1 MRRVEIQNLSSKACA
16 TVGAPKLLAFQG
28 LDALLSSRDFG
39 SRPRAR
45 EIDSGRLLEWRPRM
59 TLDEAVAL
67 SLAENLSRV
76 NLTARLH
83 AGDPFLRERALPML
97 VRAPEVRAAAAAAG
111 IVPLAWND
119 PRYPARLLT
128 IPDCPPLLWCRGCLD
143 ALAGPAVAI
152 VGARSAS
159 VAGVEIA
166 DRLAAD
172 LAARGITV
180 VSGLARGVDGAAHRG
195 AVRTG
200 RTIAVMASGADRVYP
215 PEHEAL
221 ARDIIASGLIISEYG
236 PGTAPLPFR
245 FPLRNRVISALA
257 DAVVVVEASER
268 SGSLITAAC
277 ALDQGRDVMAVPG
290 SVLGGRNRGGHAL
303 IRDGAKI
310 VECADDIVGEL
321 RHLPGWSE
329 IGTAEVTSKQPTAY
343 GHAVLGHMGVGQA
356 CAFDQLAAVSG
367 LAGPA
372 LLAVLSALELSGRV
386 RRLPG
391 GGFLRV
397 S

>member
-1 MRRVEIQNLSSKACA
+1 
-16 TVGAPKLLAFQG
+16 
-28 LDALLSSRDFG
+28 
-39 SRPRAR
+39 
-45 EIDSGRLLEWRPRM
+45 M

-67 SLAENLSRV
+67 SLVENLSRLH
-76 NLTARLH
+76 LTERLH
-83 AGDPFLRERALPML
+83 AGDPFLRERARPLL
-97 VRAPEVRAAAAAAG
+97 DRAREVRSTAAARG
-111 IVPLAWND
+111 IEALPWND
-119 PRYPARLLT
+119 PRYPSRLLS
-128 IPDCPPLLWCRGCLD
+128 IPDCPPLLWYRGGLET
-143 ALAGPAVAI
+143 LERPAVAI

-172 LAARGITV
+172 LAARGVTV

-200 RTIAVMASGADRVYP
+200 RTVAVMASGADRVYP
-215 PEHEAL
+215 PEHAAL
-221 ARDIIASGLIISEYG
+221 AREIAVSGAVLSEYA

-245 FPLRNRVISALA
+245 FPQRNRVISALS

-277 ALDQGRDVMAVPG
+277 ALDQGREVMVVPG

-310 VECADDIVGEL
+310 VEGVDDIVEEL
-321 RHLPGWSE
+321 RHLPGWNAVGSVE
-329 IGTAEVTSKQPTAY
+329 TTDEGPTAY
-343 GHAVLGHMGVGQA
+343 GHAVLGHMVVGQA
-356 CAFDQLAAVSG
+356 SALDGLAAVTG
-367 LAGPA
+367 FAGPA

>member
-1 MRRVEIQNLSSKACA
+1 VPREGDRTRCFFKGLTGERANCPFRLSDPVLWAWRN
-16 TVGAPKLLAFQG
+16 
-28 LDALLSSRDFG
+28 DR
-39 SRPRAR
+39 
-45 EIDSGRLLEWRPRM
+45 GRLLEWRLRM
-59 TLDEAVAL
+59 TLDEAIAL

-76 NLTARLH
+76 GLTGRLL
-83 AGDPFLRERALPML
+83 GEDPVLTERARPLL
-97 VRAPEVRAAAAAAG
+97 ERAREARALAASLG
-111 IVPLAWND
+111 IETVAWND
-119 PRYPARLLT
+119 ARYPARLLT
-128 IPDCPPLLWCRGCLD
+128 IPDCPPLVWLRGSVAAFD
-143 ALAGPAVAI
+143 GPAVAI

-166 DRLAAD
+166 ERLAAD
-172 LAARGITV
+172 LAARGVTV

-215 PEHEAL
+215 PEHA
-221 ARDIIASGLIISEYG
+221 GLVREITGRGAVISEYG
-236 PGTAPLPFR
+236 PGTVPLPYR
-245 FPLRNRVISALA
+245 FPQRNRVISALA

-277 ALDQGRDVMAVPG
+277 ALEQGRDVMAVPG

-321 RHLPGWSE
+321 RHLPVWSG
-329 IGTAEVTSKQPTAY
+329 IGSAEVSSNSPVGY
-343 GHAVLGHMGVGQA
+343 GHEVLGHMEAGRAYG
-356 CAFDQLAAVSG
+356 FDSLAAVSG

-372 LLAVLSALELSGRV
+372 LMGVLSALELAGRV
-386 RRLPG
+386 RRLTG
-391 GGFLRV
+391 GSFLRV

>member
-1 MRRVEIQNLSSKACA
+1 
-16 TVGAPKLLAFQG
+16 
-28 LDALLSSRDFG
+28 
-39 SRPRAR
+39 
-45 EIDSGRLLEWRPRM
+45 M
-59 TLDEAVAL
+59 TLDEAIAL
-67 SLAENLSRV
+67 SLVENLSRL
-76 NLTARLH
+76 NLTARLQ
-83 AGDPFLRERALPML
+83 ADDPFLRERAQPLL
-97 VRAPEVRAAAAAAG
+97 DQAREVRSAAASRG
-111 IVPLAWND
+111 IHALPWND
-119 PRYPARLLT
+119 PRYPPRLLS
-128 IPDCPPLLWCRGCLD
+128 IPDCPPLLWYRGGLEAFD
-143 ALAGPAVAI
+143 APAVAV

-172 LAARGITV
+172 LAARGVTV

-200 RTIAVMASGADRVYP
+200 RTVAVMASGADRVYP
-215 PEHEAL
+215 PEHAAL
-221 ARDIIASGLIISEYG
+221 AHDIAASGAVVSEYG

-245 FPLRNRVISALA
+245 FPQRNRVISALA

-277 ALDQGRDVMAVPG
+277 ALEQGREVMAVPG

-310 VECADDIVGEL
+310 VESADDIVDEL
-321 RHLPGWSE
+321 RHLPGWNALDSAATT
-329 IGTAEVTSKQPTAY
+329 GDGPTGY
-343 GHAVLGHMGVGQA
+343 GHAVLGHMTAGHA
-356 CAFDQLAAVSG
+356 YAFDGLAAVTG
-367 LAGPA
+367 MTGPA

>member
-1 MRRVEIQNLSSKACA
+1 MCHGGHAEVAGFSMAWRGGVLTAFRNPSSH
-16 TVGAPKLLAFQG
+16 GG
-28 LDALLSSRDFG
+28 IGR
-39 SRPRAR
+39 
-45 EIDSGRLLEWRPRM
+45 GRLLECRLRM
-59 TLDEAVAL
+59 TLAEAVAL

-76 NLTARLH
+76 DLTARLQ
-83 AGDPFLRERALPML
+83 ADDPLLRERAQPLL
-97 VRAPEVRAAAAAAG
+97 GRVQDVLAVAAAAG
-111 IVPLAWND
+111 IVPIAWND
-119 PRYPARLLT
+119 PRYPARLLS
-128 IPDCPPLLWCRGCLD
+128 IPDCPPLLWYRGLLD
-143 ALAGPAVAI
+143 ALDGPAVAI

-166 DRLAAD
+166 DRLAAA
-172 LAARGITV
+172 LAGRGVTV

-195 AVRTG
+195 AVRAG

-215 PEHEAL
+215 PEHEPL
-221 ARDIIASGLIISEYG
+221 AREIAGAGLVTSEYP

-245 FPLRNRVISALA
+245 FPQRNRVISALA
-257 DAVVVVEASER
+257 DAVIVVEASER

-277 ALDQGRDVMAVPG
+277 ALEQGREVMAVPG

-303 IRDGAKI
+303 IRDGAAI
-310 VECADDIVGEL
+310 VETADDVIGGL
-321 RHLPGWSE
+321 QHLPGWTGFRS
-329 IGTAEVTSKQPTAY
+329 AERTTERSTAY
-343 GHAVLGHMGVGQA
+343 GHPVLGHMAVGQSVA
-356 CAFDQLAAVSG
+356 VDRLAAVSG

>member
-1 MRRVEIQNLSSKACA
+1 
-16 TVGAPKLLAFQG
+16 
-28 LDALLSSRDFG
+28 
-39 SRPRAR
+39 
-45 EIDSGRLLEWRPRM
+45 M
-59 TLDEAVAL
+59 TLDEAIAL
-67 SLAENLSRV
+67 SMAENLSRV
-76 NLTARLH
+76 ELTARLH
-83 AGDPFLRERALPML
+83 AGDPFLRERALPL
-97 VRAPEVRAAAAAAG
+97 LDRAREVRAAAGAAG
-111 IVPLAWND
+111 IAPLAWND
-119 PRYPARLLT
+119 PAYPARLLS
-128 IPDCPPLLWCRGCLD
+128 IPDCPPLLWCRGRVDILD
-143 ALAGPAVAI
+143 MPAVAI

-172 LAARGITV
+172 LAARGITI

-195 AVRTG
+195 AVRCG
-200 RTIAVMASGADRVYP
+200 RTVAVMASGADRVYP
-215 PEHEAL
+215 SEHEPL
-221 ARDIIASGLIISEYG
+221 AREIVRSGLVLSEYP

-245 FPLRNRVISALA
+245 FPQRNRVISALA

-277 ALDQGRDVMAVPG
+277 ALEQGREVMAVPG

-310 VECADDIVGEL
+310 VESADDIIGEL
-321 RHLPGWSE
+321 RHLPGWSAVADGAVSVE
-329 IGTAEVTSKQPTAY
+329 TPSAY
-343 GHAVLGHMGVGQA
+343 GHAVLGHMAVGQG
-356 CAFDQLAAVSG
+356 CPFDRLAAVSG

>member
-1 MRRVEIQNLSSKACA
+1 V
-16 TVGAPKLLAFQG
+16 
-28 LDALLSSRDFG
+28 
-39 SRPRAR
+39 
-45 EIDSGRLLEWRPRM
+45 

-67 SLAENLSRV
+67 SLVENLSRV
-76 NLTARLH
+76 GLTARLLG
-83 AGDPFLRERALPML
+83 GDPFLEERARPLL
-97 VRAPEVRAAAAAAG
+97 DEARQARVRAASLG
-111 IVPLAWND
+111 IETVAWND

-128 IPDCPPLLWCRGCLD
+128 IPDCPPLLWLRGS
-143 ALAGPAVAI
+143 LAAFDGPAVAI

-166 DRLAAD
+166 ERLAAD
-172 LAARGITV
+172 LAARGVTV

-215 PEHEAL
+215 SEHVGL
-221 ARDIIASGLIISEYG
+221 AREITGRGAVISEYG
-236 PGTAPLPFR
+236 PGTVPLPFR
-245 FPLRNRVISALA
+245 FPQRNRVISALA

-277 ALDQGRDVMAVPG
+277 ALEQGRDVMAVPG

-310 VECADDIVGEL
+310 VEGADDIVGEL
-321 RHLPGWSE
+321 RHLPGWDS
-329 IGTAEVTSKQPTAY
+329 IGSPEVSSDASSGY
-343 GHAVLGHMGVGQA
+343 GHEVLGHMVVGRA
-356 CAFDQLAAVSG
+356 YAFDGLAAVSG
-367 LAGPA
+367 LGGPA
-372 LLAVLSALELSGRV
+372 LMGVLSALELAGRV
-386 RRLPG
+386 RRLTG

>member
-1 MRRVEIQNLSSKACA
+1 LALQWLDGGLSSQ
-16 TVGAPKLLAFQG
+16 P
-28 LDALLSSRDFG
+28 FG
-39 SRPRAR
+39 SRPRILDIVR
-45 EIDSGRLLEWRPRM
+45 GRLLEWRLRM

-67 SLAENLSRV
+67 SLAEHLSRV
-76 NLTARLH
+76 DLTARLH
-83 AGDPFLRERALPML
+83 ASDPWLRERALPL
-97 VRAPEVRAAAAAAG
+97 LERAREVRAAAAAAG
-111 IVPLAWND
+111 IAPLAWND
-119 PRYPARLLT
+119 PRYPARLLA
-128 IPDCPPLLWCRGCLD
+128 IPDCPPLLWYRGRLEALD
-143 ALAGPAVAI
+143 TPAVAI

-159 VAGVEIA
+159 VAGIEIA

-195 AVRTG
+195 AVRCG
-200 RTIAVMASGADRVYP
+200 RTVAVMASGADRVYP
-215 PEHEAL
+215 AEHEAL
-221 ARDIIASGLIISEYG
+221 AREITGSGLVMSEYA

-245 FPLRNRVISALA
+245 FPQRNRVISALA
-257 DAVVVVEASER
+257 DAVIVVEASER

-277 ALDQGRDVMAVPG
+277 ALEQGRDVMAVPG

-310 VECADDIVGEL
+310 VECADDIVEEL
-321 RHLPGWSE
+321 RHLPGWSAVGDAVVNNE
-329 IGTAEVTSKQPTAY
+329 TPTAY
-343 GHAVLGHMGVGQA
+343 GHAVLGHIAVGES
-356 CAFDQLAAVSG
+356 CPFDRLAAVSG

>member
-1 MRRVEIQNLSSKACA
+1 
-16 TVGAPKLLAFQG
+16 
-28 LDALLSSRDFG
+28 
-39 SRPRAR
+39 
-45 EIDSGRLLEWRPRM
+45 M

-67 SLAENLSRV
+67 SLTENLSRV
-76 NLTARLH
+76 DLTARLKG
-83 AGDPFLRERALPML
+83 GDPFLEERARPML
-97 VRAPEVRAAAAAAG
+97 ERAREARALAESLG
-111 IVPLAWND
+111 IDLVAWND
-119 PRYPARLLT
+119 SRYPARLLT
-128 IPDCPPLLWCRGCLD
+128 ISDCPPLLWYRGS
-143 ALAGPAVAI
+143 LAAFQAPAVAI

-166 DRLAAD
+166 ERLAAD
-172 LAARGITV
+172 LAARGVTV

-215 PEHEAL
+215 PEHDGL
-221 ARDIIASGLIISEYG
+221 ARDIATRGAVISEYG
-236 PGTAPLPFR
+236 PGTAPLPYR
-245 FPLRNRVISALA
+245 FPQRNRVISGLA

-268 SGSLITAAC
+268 SGSLITAGC
-277 ALDQGRDVMAVPG
+277 ALEQGREVLAVPG

-310 VECADDIVGEL
+310 VEGADDIVGEL
-321 RHLPGWSE
+321 RHLPGWSTL
-329 IGTAEVTSKQPTAY
+329 GLLEVSSDAPDGY
-343 GHAVLGHMGVGQA
+343 GHEVLGHMVTGRA
-356 CAFDQLAAVSG
+356 YAFDSLAAVSG

-372 LLAVLSALELSGRV
+372 LMGVLSALELTGRV
-386 RRLPG
+386 RRLTG

>member
-1 MRRVEIQNLSSKACA
+1 
-16 TVGAPKLLAFQG
+16 
-28 LDALLSSRDFG
+28 
-39 SRPRAR
+39 
-45 EIDSGRLLEWRPRM
+45 M

-67 SLAENLSRV
+67 SLVENLSRV
-76 NLTARLH
+76 DLTARLLG
-83 AGDPFLRERALPML
+83 GDPFLQERARPLL
-97 VRAPEVRAAAAAAG
+97 DRAREVRAQAASLG
-111 IVPLAWND
+111 IETVAWND

-128 IPDCPPLLWCRGCLD
+128 IPDCPPLLWLRGRLD
-143 ALAGPAVAI
+143 AFDGPAVAI

-172 LAARGITV
+172 LAARGVTV

-195 AVRTG
+195 AVRAG

-215 PEHEAL
+215 SEHAGL
-221 ARDIIASGLIISEYG
+221 AREIAVRGAVLSEYG
-236 PGTAPLPFR
+236 PGTVPLPFR
-245 FPLRNRVISALA
+245 FPQRNRVISGLA

-277 ALDQGRDVMAVPG
+277 ALEQGREVMAVPG

-303 IRDGAKI
+303 LRDGAKI
-310 VECADDIVGEL
+310 VERADDIVGEL
-321 RHLPGWSE
+321 SHLPGWNSL
-329 IGTAEVTSKQPTAY
+329 GSTGASSDSPTGY
-343 GHAVLGHMGVGQA
+343 GHAVLGHMVAGQA
-356 CAFDQLAAVSG
+356 YAFDTLAAVSG
-367 LAGPA
+367 LTGPA
-372 LLAVLSALELSGRV
+372 LMSALSALELSGRV
-386 RRLPG
+386 RRLTG

>member
-1 MRRVEIQNLSSKACA
+1 
-16 TVGAPKLLAFQG
+16 
-28 LDALLSSRDFG
+28 
-39 SRPRAR
+39 
-45 EIDSGRLLEWRPRM
+45 M

-67 SLAENLSRV
+67 SLVENLSRLE
-76 NLTARLH
+76 LTARLH
-83 AGDPFLRERALPML
+83 AGDPLLRERAQPLL
-97 VRAPEVRAAAAAAG
+97 ERAREVRAAAASAG
-111 IVPLAWND
+111 ITAVAWND
-119 PRYPARLLT
+119 PRYPARLLA
-128 IPDCPPLLWCRGCLD
+128 IPDCPPLLWCRGRLD
-143 ALAGPAVAI
+143 AFAGPAVAI

-195 AVRTG
+195 AVRAG
-200 RTIAVMASGADRVYP
+200 RTVAVMASGADRIYP
-215 PEHEAL
+215 PEHAAL
-221 ARDIIASGLIISEYG
+221 AREITVAGLVISEYG

-245 FPLRNRVISALA
+245 FPQRNRVISALA

-268 SGSLITAAC
+268 SGSLITAAS
-277 ALDQGRDVMAVPG
+277 ALDQGREVMAVPG

-310 VECADDIVGEL
+310 VEAADDIVSEL
-321 RHLPGWSE
+321 RHLPGWNV
-329 IGTAEVTSKQPTAY
+329 IAGAEANVAAPSAY
-343 GHAVLGHMGVGQA
+343 EHEVLGHMSVGQL
-356 CAFDQLAAVSG
+356 CVFDELAAVSD

>member
-1 MRRVEIQNLSSKACA
+1 
-16 TVGAPKLLAFQG
+16 
-28 LDALLSSRDFG
+28 
-39 SRPRAR
+39 
-45 EIDSGRLLEWRPRM
+45 M

-67 SLAENLSRV
+67 SLVENLSRV
-76 NLTARLH
+76 DLTARLL
-83 AGDPFLRERALPML
+83 AGDPFLQERARPLL
-97 VRAPEVRAAAAAAG
+97 DRAREARAEAAVQG
-111 IVPLAWND
+111 IQTVAWND

-128 IPDCPPLLWCRGCLD
+128 ISDCPPLLWVRGS
-143 ALAGPAVAI
+143 LAAFEGPAVAI

-166 DRLAAD
+166 GRLAAD
-172 LAARGITV
+172 LAVRGVTV

-200 RTIAVMASGADRVYP
+200 CTIAVMASGADRVYP
-215 PEHEAL
+215 PEHAGL
-221 ARDIIASGLIISEYG
+221 AREIAARGAVLSEYG
-236 PGTAPLPFR
+236 PGTVPLPFR
-245 FPLRNRVISALA
+245 FPQRNRVISALA

-268 SGSLITAAC
+268 SGSLITAGC
-277 ALDQGRDVMAVPG
+277 ALEQGREVMAVPG

-310 VECADDIVGEL
+310 VESADDIVGEL
-321 RHLPGWSE
+321 RHLPAWAAVGS
-329 IGTAEVTSKQPTAY
+329 TEVSSDAPSGY
-343 GHAVLGHMGVGQA
+343 GHNVLGHMVTGHSY
-356 CAFDQLAAVSG
+356 AFDTLAAVSG

-372 LLAVLSALELSGRV
+372 LMGVLSALELTGRV
-386 RRLPG
+386 RRLTG

>member
-1 MRRVEIQNLSSKACA
+1 MR
-16 TVGAPKLLAFQG
+16 
-28 LDALLSSRDFG
+28 
-39 SRPRAR
+39 
-45 EIDSGRLLEWRPRM
+45 GRLLEWRLRM

-76 NLTARLH
+76 DLTARLLG
-83 AGDPFLRERALPML
+83 GDPFLAERARPLL
-97 VRAPEVRAAAAAAG
+97 NQAREARAQAAALG
-111 IVPLAWND
+111 IATVAWND

-128 IPDCPPLLWCRGCLD
+128 IPDCPPLLWLRGNPA
-143 ALAGPAVAI
+143 ALEGPAVAI

-166 DRLAAD
+166 ERLGAD
-172 LAARGITV
+172 LAARGVTV

-195 AVRTG
+195 AVRAG
-200 RTIAVMASGADRVYP
+200 RTVAVMASGADRVYP
-215 PEHEAL
+215 SEHAAL
-221 ARDIIASGLIISEYG
+221 AREITERGVVISEYG
-236 PGTAPLPFR
+236 PGTVPLPFR
-245 FPLRNRVISALA
+245 FPQRNRVISGLA
-257 DAVVVVEASER
+257 DVVVVVEASER

-277 ALDQGRDVMAVPG
+277 ALEQGREVMAVPG

-321 RHLPGWSE
+321 RHLPGWASV
-329 IGTAEVTSKQPTAY
+329 GSQEVSSDAPSGY
-343 GHAVLGHMGVGQA
+343 GHAVLGHMVAGQA
-356 CAFDQLAAVSG
+356 YAFDSLAAVSG

-372 LLAVLSALELSGRV
+372 LMGALSALELAGRV
-386 RRLPG
+386 RRLAG

>member
-1 MRRVEIQNLSSKACA
+1 
-16 TVGAPKLLAFQG
+16 
-28 LDALLSSRDFG
+28 
-39 SRPRAR
+39 
-45 EIDSGRLLEWRPRM
+45 M
-59 TLDEAVAL
+59 TLDESVAL

-76 NLTARLH
+76 QLTARLH
-83 AGDPFLRERALPML
+83 AGDPFLRERALPL
-97 VRAPEVRAAAAAAG
+97 LGRAQEARSAAAAAG
-111 IVPLAWND
+111 ITPIAWND

-128 IPDCPPLLWCRGCLD
+128 IPDCPPVLWCRGRLEAFD
-143 ALAGPAVAI
+143 GPAVAI

-166 DRLAAD
+166 DRLAAE
-172 LAARGITV
+172 LAGRGVTV

-215 PEHEAL
+215 AEHDRL
-221 ARDIIASGLIISEYG
+221 ARDIIVSGAVVSEYG

-245 FPLRNRVISALA
+245 FPQRNRVISALA
-257 DAVVVVEASER
+257 DAVLVIEASER

-277 ALDQGRDVMAVPG
+277 ALEQGRDVMAVPG

-310 VECADDIVGEL
+310 VECADDIVSEL
-321 RHLPGWSE
+321 RHLPGWAA
-329 IGTAEVTSKQPTAY
+329 IGDAETTADTPTAY
-343 GHAVLGHMGVGQA
+343 GHSVLGHMAVGQA
-356 CAFDQLAAVSG
+356 YALDRLAAVSG
-367 LAGPA
+367 LTGPS
-372 LLAVLSALELSGRV
+372 LLATLSALELSGRV
-386 RRLPG
+386 RRLAG
-391 GGFLRV
+391 GGFLRL

>member
-1 MRRVEIQNLSSKACA
+1 MPRPGTRSHWFFKGLTGDCPLRLSDP
-16 TVGAPKLLAFQG
+16 VH
-28 LDALLSSRDFG
+28 RHW
-39 SRPRAR
+39 R
-45 EIDSGRLLEWRPRM
+45 IDRGRLLEWRLRV

-67 SLAENLSRV
+67 SLVENLSRV
-76 NLTARLH
+76 GLTARLLG
-83 AGDPFLRERALPML
+83 GDPFLEERARPLL
-97 VRAPEVRAAAAAAG
+97 DEARQARARAASLG
-111 IVPLAWND
+111 IETVAWND
-119 PRYPARLLT
+119 QRYPARLLT
-128 IPDCPPLLWCRGCLD
+128 IPDCPPLLWLRGT
-143 ALAGPAVAI
+143 LAAFHGPAVAI

-166 DRLAAD
+166 ERLAAD
-172 LAARGITV
+172 LAARGVTV

-215 PEHEAL
+215 SEHAGL
-221 ARDIIASGLIISEYG
+221 AREIAGRGAVISEYG
-236 PGTAPLPFR
+236 PGTVPLPFR
-245 FPLRNRVISALA
+245 FPQRNRVISALS

-277 ALDQGRDVMAVPG
+277 ALEQGRDVMAVPG

-321 RHLPGWSE
+321 RHLPEWDR
-329 IGTAEVTSKQPTAY
+329 IGLPEVSSDAPSGY
-343 GHAVLGHMGVGQA
+343 GHEVLGHMVVGRA
-356 CAFDQLAAVSG
+356 YAFDGLAAVSG

-372 LLAVLSALELSGRV
+372 LMGVLSALELAGRV
-386 RRLPG
+386 RRLTG
-391 GGFLRV
+391 GGFLRL

>member
-1 MRRVEIQNLSSKACA
+1 M
-16 TVGAPKLLAFQG
+16 
-28 LDALLSSRDFG
+28 SR
-39 SRPRAR
+39 SR
-45 EIDSGRLLEWRPRM
+45 
-59 TLDEAVAL
+59 
-67 SLAENLSRV
+67 
-76 NLTARLH
+76 
-83 AGDPFLRERALPML
+83 
-97 VRAPEVRAAAAAAG
+97 
-111 IVPLAWND
+111 
-119 PRYPARLLT
+119 
-128 IPDCPPLLWCRGCLD
+128 
-143 ALAGPAVAI
+143 
-152 VGARSAS
+152 
-159 VAGVEIA
+159 

-195 AVRTG
+195 AVRAG
-200 RTIAVMASGADRVYP
+200 RTVAVMASGADRIYP

-221 ARDIIASGLIISEYG
+221 AREITAAGLVISEYA

-245 FPLRNRVISALA
+245 FPQRNRVISALA

-268 SGSLITAAC
+268 SGSLITAAS
-277 ALDQGRDVMAVPG
+277 ALEQGREVMAVPG

-303 IRDGAKI
+303 IRDGATI
-310 VECADDIVGEL
+310 VEAADDIVGEL
-321 RHLPGWSE
+321 RHLPGWNVIASTE
-329 IGTAEVTSKQPTAY
+329 ANVAAPAAY
-343 GHAVLGHMGVGQA
+343 GHEVLGHMSVGQL
-356 CAFDQLAAVSG
+356 CVLDQLAAVSG

>member
-1 MRRVEIQNLSSKACA
+1 
-16 TVGAPKLLAFQG
+16 
-28 LDALLSSRDFG
+28 
-39 SRPRAR
+39 
-45 EIDSGRLLEWRPRM
+45 M

-67 SLAENLSRV
+67 SLVENLSRV
-76 NLTARLH
+76 DLTARLL
-83 AGDPFLRERALPML
+83 GDDPFLLERARPLL
-97 VRAPEVRAAAAAAG
+97 DRAREARAQAASLG
-111 IVPLAWND
+111 IETVAWND
-119 PRYPARLLT
+119 TRYPARLLT
-128 IPDCPPLLWCRGCLD
+128 IPDCPPLLWLQGRLD
-143 ALAGPAVAI
+143 AFDGPAVAI

-172 LAARGITV
+172 LAARGVTV

-215 PEHEAL
+215 AEHAGL
-221 ARDIIASGLIISEYG
+221 AREITARGAVLSEYG
-236 PGTAPLPFR
+236 PGTVPLPFR
-245 FPLRNRVISALA
+245 FPQRNRVISGLA

-277 ALDQGRDVMAVPG
+277 ALEQGREVMAVPG

-303 IRDGAKI
+303 LRDGAKI
-310 VECADDIVGEL
+310 VERADDIVAEL
-321 RHLPGWSE
+321 SHLPGWNSL
-329 IGTAEVTSKQPTAY
+329 GSTGASSDSPAGY
-343 GHAVLGHMGVGQA
+343 GHAVLGHMVAGQA
-356 CAFDQLAAVSG
+356 YAFDTLAAVSG
-367 LAGPA
+367 LTGPA
-372 LLAVLSALELSGRV
+372 LMGALSALELAGRV
-386 RRLPG
+386 RRLTG

>member
-1 MRRVEIQNLSSKACA
+1 
-16 TVGAPKLLAFQG
+16 
-28 LDALLSSRDFG
+28 
-39 SRPRAR
+39 
-45 EIDSGRLLEWRPRM
+45 M

-76 NLTARLH
+76 GLTGRLL
-83 AGDPFLRERALPML
+83 GEDPFLAERARPLL
-97 VRAPEVRAAAAAAG
+97 DEARRARAHAASLG
-111 IVPLAWND
+111 IEALAWND

-128 IPDCPPLLWCRGCLD
+128 ISDCPPLLWLRGGLE
-143 ALAGPAVAI
+143 AFEGPAVAI

-166 DRLAAD
+166 ERLAAD
-172 LAARGITV
+172 LATRGVTV

-195 AVRTG
+195 AVRAG

-215 PEHEAL
+215 SQHAAL
-221 ARDIIASGLIISEYG
+221 AREIVTRGALISEYA
-236 PGTAPLPFR
+236 PGTVPLPFR
-245 FPLRNRVISALA
+245 FPQRNRVISGLS
-257 DAVVVVEASER
+257 DAVVVVEASEK
-268 SGSLITAAC
+268 SGSLITASC
-277 ALDQGRDVMAVPG
+277 ALEQGRDVMAVPG

-321 RHLPGWSE
+321 RHLPGWDGVGSPQVSNE
-329 IGTAEVTSKQPTAY
+329 APSGY
-343 GHAVLGHMGVGQA
+343 GHVVLGHMEVGHA
-356 CAFDQLAAVSG
+356 YAFDALAAVSG
-367 LAGPA
+367 LTGPA
-372 LLAVLSALELSGRV
+372 LMGVLSALELGGRV
-386 RRLPG
+386 RRLTG